1 MDEVFPGVYLIEE
14 GDIGGGWRELTWFVD
29 TSEGGVLIDP
39 QTFGPSTAQAVDRL
53 GGAKVVFVTHGL
65 AAGDA
70 CKFKERYRARLVC
83 HRAAAPAI
91 RACAVDAPLEGD
103 AAVVQGARAVF
114 SGVHSPGSTMLYA
127 MRDRGFLFAGDFL
140 AVTGGRGPA
149 TLQVREGGDPDQRRR
164 TLLHLKA
171 LRFGAVLPFR
181 TRHDT
186 ASHIAGASEP
196 LIDAL
201 TRTGAYTLR

>member
-1 MDEVFPGVYLIEE
+1 VDEVFPGVYLVEE

-39 QTFGPSTAQAVDRL
+39 QTFGPRTAQAVDRL

-65 AAGDA
+65 AVGDA

-83 HRAAAPAI
+83 QKATAPAI
-91 RACAVDAPLEGD
+91 RACAPDTALDGD
-103 AAVVQGARAVF
+103 GPVVQGARAVF
-114 SGVHSPGSTMLYA
+114 SGVHSPDSTMLYA
-127 MRDRGFLFAGDFL
+127 MRERGFLFAGDFL

-149 TLQVREGGDPDQRRR
+149 TLQVREGGDPEQRRR
-164 TLLHLKA
+164 VLLHLRA

-181 TRHDT
+181 TRHAT
-186 ASHIAGASEP
+186 ASHVAGPSESVV
-196 LIDAL
+196 DAL
-201 TRTGAYTLR
+201 SRTGAYTLR